1 LRLKAAKVALEQR
14 HLLLMEPAV
23 AEHTEA
29 AAVLVEILQREL
41 AELERAV
48 KVSQV
53 VNKPLRSLMV
63 QPEEVELGP

>member
-1 LRLKAAKVALEQR
+1 VEKAEAAEI

-23 AEHTEA
+23 AGHTEA

-41 AELERAV
+41 AEPERAV

-53 VNKPLRSLMV
+53 VHKALRSLMV